1 MIGYSK
7 VNAKLSDMQW
17 NNLKTAVKNKTGTT
31 LRMNIKMF
39 GGNSSPH
46 ELLLTR
52 RLKTKLRN
60 ARINNMLS
68 DIKLPKAHISK
79 IIRSAGVLESIN
91 ESCSPFGKNVLA
103 PLGITVFSSAI
114 DVVIQNK

>member
-1 MIGYSK
+1 
-7 VNAKLSDMQW
+7 
-17 NNLKTAVKNKTGTT
+17 
-31 LRMNIKMF
+31 MNIKMF

-52 RLKTKLRN
+52 RQKTKLRN
-60 ARINNMLS
+60 ARNNNMLS
-68 DIKLPKAHISK
+68 DIKLPKAQTSK
-79 IIRSAGVLESIN
+79 IIQSVGVLESIN
-91 ESCSPFGKNVLA
+91 ESCSPFGKNVLV